1 MNEELITVGKFG
13 KTRGLQG
20 ELWITPLTDFPDR
33 FVGLKEILV
42 GNRGTWEKMT
52 IISSR
57 LIGDRPVLGMAGYTT
72 PEAAARLTNRELAV
86 PRDQLVKLP
95 EDTYYVFEMIGCGVF
110 GDDNGARLGEIADVE
125 SYPANDVYLVA
136 MADGSRRILP
146 ATKQAVKSVDLKNKR
161 MVVDADSLIETE

>member
-1 MNEELITVGKFG
+1 VNEELITVGKFG
-13 KTRGLQG
+13 KTRGIHG
-20 ELWITPLTDFPDR
+20 ELWVTPLTDFPDR
-33 FVGLKEILV
+33 FVGLKEIFV

-52 IISSR
+52 IIASR
-57 LIGDRPVLGMAGYTT
+57 LVGDRPVLGMAGYTT

-86 PRDQLVKLP
+86 PRNQLVKLP

-110 GDDNGARLGEIADVE
+110 GEGSDTRLGEIADVE

-136 MADGSRRILP
+136 MVDGSRRILP

-161 MVVDADSLIETE
+161 MVVDADSLLTTE